1 MWPFKTSRCWIVP
14 FPYWCRDERN
24 ETAPLQTLSPL
35 TLFCPLFPHITVD
48 FSCFPDA
55 IVLGLHHERCNSG
68 DVPKCKKC
76 CQQLQKDKPDVKCD
90 VHSSPALVAQ
100 DAVKENRGKESRSL
114 RQTQPGRRKNRRYP
128 WWPWGGDVHHEGT
141 GGRGSPDLLTV
152 AKGKVMTSTSRDE
165 HEVPEELDINVAL
178 WNLSWC
184 YDFNLK
190 KRTLQLL
197 RPLGE

>member
-100 DAVKENRGKESRSL
+100 DAL
-114 RQTQPGRRKNRRYP
+114 
-128 WWPWGGDVHHEGT
+128 
-141 GGRGSPDLLTV
+141 
-152 AKGKVMTSTSRDE
+152 
-165 HEVPEELDINVAL
+165 
-178 WNLSWC
+178 
-184 YDFNLK
+184 
-190 KRTLQLL
+190 KRTEAKRAAAFAKLSQVDEKLAGIL
-197 RPLGE
+197 GGLGEAMCITRGQAVEDPPIC